1 MQLPQRSREQNQKQ
15 RGGSG
20 TDSGLPAE
28 FHGQVAQSIVWMGEE
43 ARQSV
48 LASGGPHVG
57 TSSLAEKATAAGR
70 DAEALAIERQKSET
84 EMLKTIA
91 GLPERF
97 AAVADPVVHKML
109 GGITN
114 ALGKPREPTPVEKEY
129 EAARLGAGTVAPN
142 NFALAFPMHGGGL
155 AHPPSGSALPQPP
168 SLQRGAFRVPVGGG
182 KEPRRRNTAEAAGN
196 SSSEEEEGGEADT
209 SKGAVIAAAP
219 AAAAGSGYKRD
230 RSPSAASEDGV
241 VESSY
246 LSPPCPSL
254 VPAEQTIGSY
264 VAANYSGTAV
274 SISKIDCL
282 APAEKPF
289 AEDVADFW
297 AGSFS
302 PFEEVHCRDGADA
315 ALIAAALDTEFQALG
330 VLAFARGEGGKTD
343 PTQWAPIQHGVMKQ
357 AVAALPGSRK
367 EEPPVMTEILGT
379 TPGTPISAETV
390 DAAVG
395 DAHALLLAQKLEDG
409 RPYWTCLRKLGPG
422 EWWDCSPLGC
432 DTPHQRDQERSS
444 GEAAPAAATAASVAG
459 AK

>member
-1 MQLPQRSREQNQKQ
+1 M
-15 RGGSG
+15 
-20 TDSGLPAE
+20 
-28 FHGQVAQSIVWMGEE
+28 AQSLAWMGEE

-48 LASGGPHVG
+48 LASNGPHVG

-70 DAEALAIERQKSET
+70 QAEALAIERQKSET
-84 EMLKTIA
+84 EMLKTVA
-91 GLPERF
+91 GLPEKF
-97 AAVADPVVHKML
+97 ADMADPLVRKML
-109 GGITN
+109 GGI
-114 ALGKPREPTPVEKEY
+114 ADSLGKPREPTPVEKEY

-142 NFALAFPMHGGGL
+142 NFALALPLASPNNFGL
-155 AHPPSGSALPQPP
+155 APPSGSALPQPP
-168 SLQRGAFRVPVGGG
+168 SLQRGAFRVPVWGG
-182 KEPRRRNTAEAAGN
+182 KEPRRRDDGESASS
-196 SSSEEEEGGEADT
+196 SSSEEEEGGEADA

-241 VESSY
+241 VDSSY
-246 LSPPCPSL
+246 LSPRCPSL
-254 VPAEQTIGSY
+254 VPSEQTIGSY
-264 VAANYSGTAV
+264 VAANYSGTTV

-282 APAEKPF
+282 APADKPF

-302 PFEEVHCRDGADA
+302 PLEEVRCRDGADA

-395 DAHALLLAQKLEDG
+395 DAHALLLAQTLEDG

-432 DTPHQRDQERSS
+432 DTPDQREQERSS

-459 AK
+459 AN